1 MRQGFDDHVSVGLG
15 LGSIVKGGSERLGT
29 GEHWV
34 LEAVVADVS
43 CDDEVTDS
51 DLVASDELAAV
62 MVEVGLDESVEFL
75 DEGEE
80 SFEGFAFSLLIGSKS
95 NSSELSL
102 EIRPG
107 VNEWVDIAGL
117 SPVLRV
123 VVAEADTERA
133 QDSTELSHTSG
144 LATLSD
150 VGLRETTAELTAVTA
165 LLSGFPASE
174 VKVGLLVGLSVI
186 LEHLSEG
193 ITTTETFE
201 VFPANLGGDNTF
213 LSA

>member
-15 LGSIVKGGSERLGT
+15 LRGIVKGGSERCGS

-34 LEAVVADVS
+34 LEAVVADVG

-51 DLVASDELAAV
+51 DLVASDEFATV
-62 MVEVGLDESVEFL
+62 MLEVGLDESVEFF

-80 SFEGFAFSLLIGSKS
+80 SLEGLALRLLIWSKS
-95 NSSELSL
+95 DSAKLSL
-102 EIRPG
+102 KIRPG
-107 VNEWVDIAGL
+107 VNEWVDVAGL

-123 VVAEADTERA
+123 VVAKADTERT
-133 QDSTELSHTSG
+133 QDSTELSHASG

-150 VGLRETTAELTAVTA
+150 VSLRETAAELTAVTA

-174 VKVGLLVGLSVI
+174 VEVGLLVRLTVV

-201 VFPANLGGDNTF
+201 VFPANFG
-213 LSA
+213 